1 MEMTVGNGKFVDR
14 KGSDGHR
21 ENLII
26 HFKGLKK
33 TLLQEGVQE
42 LTFLNTS

>member
-1 MEMTVGNGKFVDR
+1 MEMTVGTGKLVDR
-14 KGSDGHR
+14 KSSDVHR

-33 TLLQEGVQE
+33 TLLQEGVQK